1 MEKLKLQSA
10 IELQI
15 KYCMTFDGYKCGIY
29 VNSTNAKY
37 VNEVLQEIIKNISD
51 ESVLKYNFKCIVP
64 FIYFTNNSNIKI
76 IVPSDSARGYRI
88 NGSIIDNDISLE
100 VKNTIIY
107 PKIIPRILGKYNW
120 ESMEDVRKR
129 ILTVEIEEVK

>member
-37 VNEVLQEIIKNISD
+37 VNEVLREIIKNISD
-51 ESVLKYNFKCIVP
+51 EYILKYDFKCIVP
-64 FIYFTNNSNIKI
+64 FIHFTNKSHIMI
-76 IVPSDSARGYRI
+76 LVPLDSVRGYRF
-88 NGSIIDNDISLE
+88 NGVIIDDSISLE
-100 VKNTIIY
+100 EKNTIIY
-107 PKIIPRILGKYNW
+107 PKLVPRILGKYKF

>member
-1 MEKLKLQSA
+1 MEKLKLQSV

-37 VNEVLQEIIKNISD
+37 VIEVLREIIKNISD
-51 ESVLKYNFKCIVP
+51 ECVLKYDFKYIVP
-64 FIYFTNNSNIKI
+64 FIYFTNNSYIKI
-76 IVPSDSARGYRI
+76 IVPSDSVRGYRF
-88 NGSIIDNDISLE
+88 NGVIIDDCISLKE
-100 VKNTIIY
+100 KKEIIF
-107 PKIIPRILGKYNW
+107 PKLVPRILGKYDW